1 MAAITE
7 TEYRVFQAAQKAMKA
22 FEGLL
27 VQRFKDWVAAED
39 TSLDLDALLAADP
52 NVYFEVDVNAALTD
66 TAYTVRIIR
75 DEGSRQLGLYARRV
89 PVAFLLG
96 YSESDEYI
104 QHFLSQSS

>member
-1 MAAITE
+1 MTVATE
-7 TEYRVFQAAQKAMKA
+7 SEYRVFQAAQKAMKA

-27 VQRFKDWVAAED
+27 IQRFKDWTKAED
-39 TSLDLDALLAADP
+39 SSLDLDALLATDP

-89 PVAFLLG
+89 PVAFLMG
-96 YSESDEYI
+96 YSENDEYI
-104 QHFLSQSS
+104 QHFLSQPS